1 MKKRRIIGGIL
12 SLCIA
17 ASMWPSPLTA
27 AAADSDTAIYVDYE
41 AEYTPEDDIEITAQ
55 VERADTEQVLLW
67 YRPCEEFVWKSMAM
81 TGTAEN
87 GYSAVVARNSAWNT
101 TLEFYVTAEYADGSS
116 ESSSVTTSSEVCSWL
131 ICRLPITRTAA
142 KITPYIKSVRPR
154 DAITALPPFRRFF

>member
-1 MKKRRIIGGIL
+1 MKRN
-12 SLCIA
+12 
-17 ASMWPSPLTA
+17 TH
-27 AAADSDTAIYVDYE
+27 
-41 AEYTPEDDIEITAQ
+41 PEDDIEITAQ

-116 ESSSVTTSSEVCSWL
+116 GRAAAFPSAMWTTAW
-131 ICRLPITRTAA
+131 ITRIFLAC
-142 KITPYIKSVRPR
+142 
-154 DAITALPPFRRFF
+154 

>member
-87 GYSAVVARNSAWNT
+87 GYSAVVARNSPWN
-101 TLEFYVTAEYADGSS
+101 SM
-116 ESSSVTTSSEVCSWL
+116 
-131 ICRLPITRTAA
+131 
-142 KITPYIKSVRPR
+142 
-154 DAITALPPFRRFF
+154 